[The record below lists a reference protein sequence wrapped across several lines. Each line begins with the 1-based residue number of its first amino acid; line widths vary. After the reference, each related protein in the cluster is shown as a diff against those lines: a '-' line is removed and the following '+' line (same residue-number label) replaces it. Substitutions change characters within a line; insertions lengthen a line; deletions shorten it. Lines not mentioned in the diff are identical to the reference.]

1 MKILQSKVNMPNGY
15 SSMASRDH
23 KPKLHTFKC
32 HPVHEDIAEGYEVMR
47 AQARQAASVVSPV
60 KLF

>member
-1 MKILQSKVNMPNGY
+1 MPNGY

-60 KLF
+60 KFF